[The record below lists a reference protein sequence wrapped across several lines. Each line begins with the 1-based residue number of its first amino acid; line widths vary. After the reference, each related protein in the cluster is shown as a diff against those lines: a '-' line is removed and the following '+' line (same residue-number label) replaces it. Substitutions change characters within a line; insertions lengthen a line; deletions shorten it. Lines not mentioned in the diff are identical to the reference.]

1 MRTTDVS
8 DSIEHLL
15 GSIAT
20 LETMREV
27 PEVYNHTEFVK
38 LALASAKTHDLLC
51 MMVTAGST
59 WVTEEEEQYLVAFGG
74 DLVNMLEE
82 WARTEIEEKGL

>member
-15 GSIAT
+15 GSIAV

-27 PEVYNHTEFVK
+27 PET
-38 LALASAKTHDLLC
+38 
-51 MMVTAGST
+51 
-59 WVTEEEEQYLVAFGG
+59 
-74 DLVNMLEE
+74 
-82 WARTEIEEKGL
+82 

>member
-1 MRTTDVS
+1 MRTSDVS
-8 DSIEHLL
+8 NSIEHLL
-15 GSIAT
+15 GSIAA
-20 LETMREV
+20 LECMREV
-27 PEVYNHTEFVK
+27 PETYNHVEFVK
-38 LALASAKTHDLLC
+38 LALTSAKTHDLLC
-51 MMVTAGST
+51 MMVTNGQT